1 LVSSRPK
8 RRRKQLAQKI
18 DWHVELG
25 VSELETRQR
34 NIDAMHMHNGRYPVQ
49 GLCRR
54 TASHA
59 LPRHCFWQVRSGH
72 VPATEATVPGSRQ
85 RDQPPPHLKIPS
97 SRAVFSCRLLANGYL
112 FSETSRLSFSCIT
125 TSTYFRPPQLPTF
138 CPLGLEHVQMEATTI
153 ASGLARHM
161 DSRASSWLPGPENR
175 WHPVPPH
182 LSTAYVPNREPLAYR
197 AGGS

>member
-1 LVSSRPK
+1 VSSRPK

-59 LPRHCFWQVRSGH
+59 LPRHCFWRVRPGH

-85 RDQPPPHLKIPS
+85 RDQPPPHLEIPS
-97 SRAVFSCRLLANGYL
+97 LGLLVPSSGERLPIFRDIL
-112 FSETSRLSFSCIT
+112 FFSCIT
-125 TSTYFRPPQLPTF
+125 TLTYFRPPQLPTLR
-138 CPLGLEHVQMEATTI
+138 PLGLEHVQMKATTM

-182 LSTAYVPNREPLAYR
+182 LSIAYVPNREPLAYR